1 MVRGLPEGIYEHV
14 VTSDLV
20 PDIEQVV
27 EAGMLAETSSIDVA
41 ELPNVLS
48 RHVRERLLPLLGGLK
63 PEEQVSLVSALLAS
77 ANDAAG
83 QVVDPPRQLRS
94 ITGPSALGEP
104 RRWVR
109 PSSPLSDADLLTNAP
124 GEPSLGAEI
133 RAELAS
139 ADRIDLLCAFVKWHG
154 LRFLDEAMA
163 EARSRG
169 VPIRVITTTYV
180 GATERQALDRL
191 VNEYGAEVRIH
202 YDTLRTRLHAKAWM
216 FQRSSGFHTGYV
228 GSSNLSRAAL
238 LDGVEWNVR
247 LSQVATPALMEK
259 FRATFETYW
268 NDPSFEAYDPTRDA
282 DRLDDALVE
291 ARGGSSQRVTLT
303 LSGLEVRPY
312 AYQQRMLEDLQASRQ
327 VHDRHRNLVVAAT
340 GTGKTVL
347 AALDYRSFV
356 SADGV
361 RPRLLFVAHRQE
373 ILSQSL
379 RTYREVLG
387 DGNFGELYVA
397 GQRPERWEHVF
408 ASIQSL
414 TSYGIERI
422 AADHFDIVVM
432 DEFHHAEA
440 SSYAKVLNHL
450 KPQELVGLTATPERS
465 DGFDVRR
472 HFGDRAATELR
483 LWHALEAELLTPFH
497 YFGIA
502 DNTDLAGVSWRR
514 GQYDIAELE
523 NVYTGNDARVVL
535 ILKELRA
542 KVLDLA
548 AMRALGFCVS
558 VRHAEYM
565 ADAFSR
571 AGIAA
576 VAVTGQTSPAARERA
591 VTDLVARRIN
601 VIFTVDLFNE
611 GVDIPEVDTVL
622 FLRPTESAT
631 VFLQQLGRGLRRT
644 RNKAVLTV
652 LDFVGHQHTDFK
664 FDAKYRALTGAT
676 RKGLLKAVE
685 DGFPFLPSG
694 CQIDLDRMTQETVI
708 GGIRAQL
715 NRLQWRHLVAD
726 LRAHPTADLG
736 TFLDESGADLAAVY
750 GPPKRGW
757 TALQR
762 AAGLHVARG
771 GPREEELL
779 ARARAFA
786 HVDDPDRAQAYRE
799 LLAGRVNYSE
809 LDARS
814 ALFARMLFFS
824 LWPNGGSFA
833 SFEAGF
839 DVLAGEE
846 AVREE
851 LEQVIVRAFDRA
863 AQVTH
868 PLGNE
873 LSWCPLRVHGRYSRE
888 ELLAA
893 TDYARLSRTPRS
905 VMQGVAYAADRGVDN
920 LMVTLHKAEKDYSP
934 TTMYQDYA
942 MSPTLFHWE
951 SQSST
956 TVDSPTGKRYVGHEG
971 SGSHLFLYAR
981 ERKTDELGT
990 ESYVFLG
997 PAHYV
1002 RHEGERPIRMII
1014 ELHRSMPTEMFFAAR
1029 AVAG

>member
-1 MVRGLPEGIYEHV
+1 MAKGLPEGIYEHV
-14 VTSDLV
+14 ITGDVLQ
-20 PDIEQVV
+20 DIAQAAD
-27 EAGMLAETSSIDVA
+27 AGMLADVAGVDAA

-48 RHVRERLLPLLGGLK
+48 RHVRQRLLPVLGSLK
-63 PEEQVSLVSALLAS
+63 PEEQVSLVSALLTA
-77 ANDAAG
+77 ADDAAG
-83 QVVDPPRQLRS
+83 QVIDPPRQLRA
-94 ITGPSALGEP
+94 ITRRQDLGEP

-133 RAELAS
+133 RAEVAS

-154 LRFLDEAMA
+154 LRFLDEALT
-163 EARSRG
+163 EARQRG
-169 VPIRVITTTYV
+169 VPLRVITTTYV

-191 VNEYGAEVRIH
+191 VQEYGAEVRIH

-216 FQRSSGFHTGYV
+216 FHRNSGFHTGYV

-268 NDPSFEAYDPTRDA
+268 NDPTFEVYDPERDA

-291 ARGGSSQRVTLT
+291 ARGGSRERVTLT

-312 AYQQRMLEDLQASRQ
+312 AYQQRMLEDLQASRE

-347 AALDYRSFV
+347 AALDYRSLV
-356 SADGV
+356 PPDGV

-373 ILSQSL
+373 ILVQSL

-422 AADHFDIVVM
+422 APDHFDIVVV

-440 SSYAKVLNHL
+440 SSYVKVLTHL
-450 KPQELVGLTATPERS
+450 KPQELLGLTATPERA

-472 HFGDRAATELR
+472 HFDDRAATELR

-502 DNTDLAGVSWRR
+502 DNTDLAGLSWKR
-514 GQYDIAELE
+514 GQYDLAELE
-523 NVYTGNDARVVL
+523 NVYTSNDARVLL

-548 AMRALGFCVS
+548 AMRGLGFCVS

-565 ADAFSR
+565 ADAFSK

-576 VAVTGQTSPAARERA
+576 VAVTGQTATTARERA
-591 VTDLVARRIN
+591 VTDLIARRIN

-644 RNKAVLTV
+644 RGKAVLTV
-652 LDFVGHQHTDFK
+652 LDFVGHQHREYR

-694 CQIDLDRMTQETVI
+694 CQIDLDRVTQETVM
-708 GGIRAQL
+708 GGIRTQL
-715 NRLQWRHLVAD
+715 NRLQRRHLVAD

-750 GPPKRGW
+750 GGSRHNW

-762 AAGLHVARG
+762 AANQPVAGG

-799 LLAGRVNYSE
+799 LLAGPVSYDRLSE
-809 LDARS
+809 RG

-824 LWPNGGSFA
+824 LWPNGGGFA
-833 SFEAGF
+833 SYQAGF
-839 DVLAGEE
+839 DALARED

-851 LEQVIVRAFDRA
+851 LAQVIVWAFDHA

-868 PLGNE
+868 RLGDD
-873 LSWCPLRVHGRYSRE
+873 LAWCPLRVHARYSRE

-893 TDYARLSRTPRS
+893 ADYATLSRTPRS
-905 VMQGVAYAADRGVDN
+905 VMQGVAYAAERRIDN

-942 MSPTLFHWE
+942 LSPTLFHWE
-951 SQSST
+951 SQSNT
-956 TVDSPTGKRYVGHEG
+956 TVESPTGRRYLGHEAAG
-971 SGSHLFLYAR
+971 SQLFLYAR
-981 ERKTDELGT
+981 ERKAGELGAAP
-990 ESYVFLG
+990 YVFLG
-997 PAHYV
+997 PARYV
-1002 RHEGERPIRMII
+1002 NHEGERPIRITMR
-1014 ELHRSMPTEMFFAAR
+1014 LDHPMPTDTFTAAS